1 MYYSEA
7 VTPGTKTGISL
18 WKLPAG
24 TIRQLQRKTENQSH
38 HSVALMALKC
48 GSLFMCQA
56 SLAHFLFQGMCLI
69 HHYIAQA
76 V

>member
-1 MYYSEA
+1 MYYNEA
-7 VTPGTKTGISL
+7 VTPGTRTGISL

-48 GSLFMCQA
+48 GSLFPCQA
-56 SLAHFLFQGMCLI
+56 SQPMSSSRVCVLDI
-69 HHYIAQA
+69 TT
-76 V
+76 